1 MNSDPMAT
9 EKFEEGIRKFEED
22 TNKLGEIVRAK
33 LGSST
38 TKAWQIFHLM
48 DKRFKDESNSDILV
62 RVHSYQKRM
71 C

>member
-38 TKAWQIFHLM
+38 TKA
-48 DKRFKDESNSDILV
+48 
-62 RVHSYQKRM
+62 
-71 C
+71 